1 MAQPFNAA
9 SDPRLLQRIHGEYM
23 EMPGLRLTIAQ
34 ACRLWNVDA
43 ATSLDVQTA
52 LRDLNNSRT
61 ILTGQVY
68 DNQVALRDLQRSEAA
83 FQTMRVTRAAERFA
97 PQSKSSPKDRRP

>member
-43 ATSLDVQTA
+43 ATSLDVLNRLVDEQF
-52 LRDLNNSRT
+52 LRLS
-61 ILTGQVY
+61 GPHYV
-68 DNQVALRDLQRSEAA
+68 
-83 FQTMRVTRAAERFA
+83 RAAA
-97 PQSKSSPKDRRP
+97 GRPLPRA